1 MDGSKFTPSGWWK
14 RRSPKIETSAEISRG
29 SMISRPRY
37 QLSRSFPISSSPG
50 FAKVADKV
58 ARGTRTVSLSRTKSR
73 DYRDKSVAYRFPA
86 RFFRSSPRFFSPS
99 YALLFYSFASFFLLL
114 LLLLLLL
121 EIAARKPAVF
131 IYGIDAPPFCIF
143 IIDPLPGQ
151 GWISRVLC
159 GPLNRHLG
167 SSYG

>member
-1 MDGSKFTPSGWWK
+1 
-14 RRSPKIETSAEISRG
+14 
-29 SMISRPRY
+29 MISRSRY
-37 QLSRSFPISSSPG
+37 QLSRSFPVSSSPG

-58 ARGTRTVSLSRTKSR
+58 AKGTRTVSLSRTKSR

-86 RFFRSSPRFFSPS
+86 RFFRSFPRFFSAS

-114 LLLLLLL
+114 LLFLLL

-167 SSYG
+167 SWIGNTF